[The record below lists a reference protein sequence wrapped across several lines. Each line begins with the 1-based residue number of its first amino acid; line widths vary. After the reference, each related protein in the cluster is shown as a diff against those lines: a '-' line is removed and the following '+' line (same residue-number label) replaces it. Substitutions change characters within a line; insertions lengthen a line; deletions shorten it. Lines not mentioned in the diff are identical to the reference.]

1 MSGFIPEYLDQRTEC
16 SMMQYDV
23 ANIADIF
30 ADVVIM
36 SNEMPALGQSE
47 TLAEGYT
54 IELGGS
60 GPIFSAQF
68 TRLGGRIA
76 MLGIIGKDHVGDFVN
91 GRLTELGIST
101 KYVQRSPHQK
111 TPLGLNISIG
121 GDRSMLTVLG
131 SINEISPSII
141 DNALLNEV
149 RHWHIASF
157 FLLSTLIQFWPEFL
171 KKLKRRKITCSLDTN
186 WSPLGNW
193 ELVTEILPLVDVFL
207 PNEVEAMHITGECD
221 YRQAGIALSHIVP
234 LVVIKRGE
242 KGASTFVRGNE
253 TMLTVQDS
261 WKGEIRVVDTTGAG
275 DSFNGG
281 FIFEW
286 LKQSALEQCLRT
298 AIQCGIRNV
307 QHPGGISHLFTRV
320 KP

>member
-1 MSGFIPEYLDQRTEC
+1 
-16 SMMQYDV
+16 MQYDV

-30 ADVVIM
+30 ADVVIIG
-36 SNEMPALGQSE
+36 NDMPAFGQSE
-47 TLAEGYT
+47 TLAEGYA

-60 GPIFSAQF
+60 GPIFAAQF

-76 MLGIIGKDHVGDFVN
+76 ILGIIGTDLIGDFVKD
-91 GRLTELGIST
+91 RLMKLGITT
-101 KYVQRSPHQK
+101 KYIQRSSHQM

-157 FLLSTLIQFWPEFL
+157 FLLSTLVQFWPGFL
-171 KKLKRRKITCSLDTN
+171 KKLKKRKITCSLDTN

-193 ELVTEILPLVDVFL
+193 EQVTEILPFVNVFL
-207 PNEVEAMHITGECD
+207 PNEAEARHITGAGD
-221 YRQAGIALSHIVP
+221 YRHAGIELSRIVP

-242 KGASTFVRGNE
+242 EGASAFVRGNE
-253 TMLTVQDS
+253 TRLTVQDS
-261 WKGEIRVVDTTGAG
+261 WEDDIRVVDTTGAG
-275 DSFNGG
+275 DSFDGG

-286 LKQSALEQCLRT
+286 LKQSALEQCLKT
-298 AIQCGIRNV
+298 AMQCGIRNV
-307 QHPGGISHLFTRV
+307 QHAGGIGHLIA
-320 KP
+320 

>member
-1 MSGFIPEYLDQRTEC
+1 
-16 SMMQYDV
+16 MMQYDV

-36 SNEMPALGQSE
+36 SKKMPALGQSE
-47 TLAEGYT
+47 TLADRYA

-60 GPIFSAQF
+60 GPIFAAQF
-68 TRLGGRIA
+68 SGLGGRIA
-76 MLGIIGKDHVGDFVN
+76 LMGIIGTDFTGDFVN
-91 GRLTELGIST
+91 GKLTELGIST
-101 KYVQRSPHQK
+101 KYVQRSSRHE

-121 GDRSMLTVLG
+121 SDRSMLTVLG

-149 RHWHIASF
+149 RHWHITSF

-193 ELVTEILPLVDVFL
+193 EQVADILPLVDVFL
-207 PNEVEAMHITGECD
+207 PNEVEARHITGAGD
-221 YRQAGIALSHIVP
+221 YRTAGIELSKTVP

-242 KGASTFVRGNE
+242 KGASAFVRGNE
-253 TMLTVQDS
+253 TSLTVQDC
-261 WKGEIRVVDTTGAG
+261 WEGDIRVVDTTGAG
-275 DSFNGG
+275 DSFDGG

-286 LKQSALEQCLRT
+286 LKQSALEQCLKT

-307 QHPGGISHLFTRV
+307 QHVGGISHLITRE